1 MTADFFAGLERLYT
15 SYVESFRNADGVL
28 PEMIGLKLR
37 HTRGVVDNAAL
48 IAEGEGWSSED
59 AFMGRA
65 GALLH
70 DTGRYSQWQEFG
82 TFQDSKSVDHAQRG
96 VEVIT
101 REGWLS
107 GLTAAERK
115 MVLAAVAVHNRKEL
129 PDGLDAKTAAQA
141 HLVRDADKLDILRV
155 FETAVADGMLNRNPE
170 MAWELRMDGPP
181 SPDVLQA
188 VAAGVSIDYAQVKSL
203 ADFILIQVG
212 WLPCGFHYN
221 TALRLAAERK
231 ALEFRESFLTE
242 RCGHD
247 VFEACFSGVRRR
259 MSMRLVATEA
269 VGY

>member
-247 VFEACFSGVRRR
+247 VFEACFSRVRRR
-259 MSMRLVATEA
+259 MARRLAATEA